1 MAVQT
6 TSVLKKSVLF
16 RVGELTDGTS
26 PYDSKA
32 LEYINQIYRSVL
44 AGGNEFE
51 VELGQPWSWAR
62 SVAPG
67 TLVLKP
73 QYETGS
79 ISVVNGSASAT
90 LSSAAAISLAG
101 QWLKVTGRPEVFRIS
116 AHSAGSASI
125 TLDTPYTDTTAAGLA
140 YQVYMVEYDLPGAI
154 ERLIGPMMVDRQ
166 QLLQAPV
173 DGLIQA
179 VDPLNMAEAFPIKYI
194 PQEVPQQFAQIQ
206 RTALGQVRVKFNAQ
220 VGVETR
226 VSYDYIPKQ
235 GDLICGSCTTNSST
249 NVLTFADHGL
259 ENGRQVVFETTAAG
273 LTKGV
278 TYYVISATQNTFKVS
293 TALGGSEVTLT
304 ANTTISV
311 DTIPII
317 PEPFRLI
324 LDYGA
329 AFYLAVDKND
339 ERAES
344 YASLCKAK
352 MTAMISANDRELAQS
367 SGGRVGQMI
376 PRLDMYSGPRRYWRQ
391 EPS

>member
-1 MAVQT
+1 
-6 TSVLKKSVLF
+6 
-16 RVGELTDGTS
+16 
-26 PYDSKA
+26 
-32 LEYINQIYRSVL
+32 
-44 AGGNEFE
+44 
-51 VELGQPWSWAR
+51 
-62 SVAPG
+62 
-67 TLVLKP
+67 
-73 QYETGS
+73 
-79 ISVVNGSASAT
+79 
-90 LSSAAAISLAG
+90 
-101 QWLKVTGRPEVFRIS
+101 
-116 AHSAGSASI
+116 
-125 TLDTPYTDTTAAGLA
+125 
-140 YQVYMVEYDLPGAI
+140 MVEYDLPGAI

-249 NVLTFADHGL
+249 NVLTFTDHGL